1 LDLKTKLGTY
11 LEEGRLRVEAA
22 RGFVVVPSPE
32 SVSGARRNLVRI
44 EGGCVGDDGEAESE
58 VFSVLEKRGRRLE

>member
-1 LDLKTKLGTY
+1 
-11 LEEGRLRVEAA
+11 VEAA